1 MLRVSKLQTVL
12 LIDLRPTRKT
22 KKGKQKEKEGNSWE
36 IDLKG
41 YMVSSFDT
49 WADLIDLP

>member
-1 MLRVSKLQTVL
+1 LTLDPLPPPSTKEEN
-12 LIDLRPTRKT
+12 K
-22 KKGKQKEKEGNSWE
+22 KKGEKKGEKEGNSWE

>member
-1 MLRVSKLQTVL
+1 VLRVSKPQTML

-22 KKGKQKEKEGNSWE
+22 KKREEKERNAWE

>member
-1 MLRVSKLQTVL
+1 LTLDPGGK
-12 LIDLRPTRKT
+12 RK
-22 KKGKQKEKEGNSWE
+22 KERKIYKEGNSWE

-49 WADLIDLP
+49 WAELIDLP

>member
-1 MLRVSKLQTVL
+1 VSKPQTLL
-12 LIDLRPTRKT
+12 LIDLRPRRKT
-22 KKGKQKEKEGNSWE
+22 EKKQKEKEGNSWE

-49 WADLIDLP
+49 WAELIDLP